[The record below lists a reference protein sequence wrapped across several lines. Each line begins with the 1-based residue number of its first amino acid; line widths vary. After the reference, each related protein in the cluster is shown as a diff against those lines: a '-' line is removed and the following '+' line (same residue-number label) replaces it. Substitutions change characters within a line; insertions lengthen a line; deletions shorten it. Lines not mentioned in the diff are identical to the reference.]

1 MERRA
6 GVPKSSCLAL
16 IRIMANC
23 FQWLKGIATIV
34 LMGVELGKRLPRVY
48 YGIYFQ
54 GCLSGWSA
62 FVRWIARCEPIKDAI
77 RLIR

>member
-1 MERRA
+1 M
-6 GVPKSSCLAL
+6 PKSSCLAL

-34 LMGVELGKRLPRVY
+34 LMGVELGKRLPGVY

-54 GCLSGWSA
+54 GSLSGWSA
-62 FVRWIARCEPIKDAI
+62 CVRRIARCEPIKGAI